1 MNSLKKTVMRSVSC
15 FLCFPGSSAGEESA
29 YNAGDPS
36 LIPGSG
42 KSAREGIGYSLQYSW
57 ASLKAQLV
65 KSPPVMQETWVRSLG
80 WEDSLEKELATHT
93 SILAWRIPW
102 GCKEL
107 DMTEQLSLSF
117 SLVAF
122 LIAVIVLF
130 AEWAQSCQFP

>member
-1 MNSLKKTVMRSVSC
+1 MRSVSC

-42 KSAREGIGYSLQYSW
+42 KSAREGIGYSLQSSG
-57 ASLKAQLV
+57 ASLMAQLV
-65 KSPPVMQETWVRSLG
+65 KSPPVMRETWVRSLG

>member
-1 MNSLKKTVMRSVSC
+1 
-15 FLCFPGSSAGEESA
+15 
-29 YNAGDPS
+29 
-36 LIPGSG
+36 
-42 KSAREGIGYSLQYSW
+42 
-57 ASLKAQLV
+57 
-65 KSPPVMQETWVRSLG
+65 MQETWVRSLG

>member
-1 MNSLKKTVMRSVSC
+1 MRSVSC

-57 ASLKAQLV
+57 ASLMAQLV

>member
-1 MNSLKKTVMRSVSC
+1 MRSVSC

-57 ASLKAQLV
+57 ASLMAQLV

-107 DMTEQLSLSF
+107 DMTEQLSLPF